1 MKKVTILGGGTGS
14 FVVLSGLKAHELDLA
29 AIVTMMDS
37 GGSTGR
43 LRDQLGVLPP
53 GDLRQCLVAL
63 SEAPTLW
70 RELFLYRFEKGDL
83 QGHNFGNIFIS
94 ALQKV
99 SNNYQE
105 VIDTASYVLK
115 TKGKVIPVTFED
127 THLCVEYM
135 SGTVL
140 KGEGNIDEDNLEKSK
155 IKRAYLEPSVK
166 SHENAIKRILESDTI
181 IVGPGDLYTS
191 LIPILLTEGMKEA
204 IQQSKAKIIYVLN
217 LMTKNGQ
224 TTDYK
229 GSDHVNDIAE
239 YAGRVPDI
247 VITNSAQIPQDILE
261 WYKSNNELVTENDLS
276 SANFKGEVV
285 RADLISNQGF
295 TKSQSDVL
303 MRSVLRHDAEKLT
316 NILLEYI

>member
-1 MKKVTILGGGTGS
+1 
-14 FVVLSGLKAHELDLA
+14 
-29 AIVTMMDS
+29 
-37 GGSTGR
+37 
-43 LRDQLGVLPP
+43 
-53 GDLRQCLVAL
+53 
-63 SEAPTLW
+63 
-70 RELFLYRFEKGDL
+70 
-83 QGHNFGNIFIS
+83 
-94 ALQKV
+94 
-99 SNNYQE
+99 
-105 VIDTASYVLK
+105 
-115 TKGKVIPVTFED
+115 
-127 THLCVEYM
+127 
-135 SGTVL
+135 
-140 KGEGNIDEDNLEKSK
+140 
-155 IKRAYLEPSVK
+155 
-166 SHENAIKRILESDTI
+166 
-181 IVGPGDLYTS
+181 
-191 LIPILLTEGMKEA
+191 MKEA